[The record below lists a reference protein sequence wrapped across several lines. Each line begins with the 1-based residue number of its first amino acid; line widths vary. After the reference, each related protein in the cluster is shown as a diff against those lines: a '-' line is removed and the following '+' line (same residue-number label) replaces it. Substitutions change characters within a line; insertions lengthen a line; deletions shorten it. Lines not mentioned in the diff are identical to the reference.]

1 MNPPRNHHAHP
12 TSDANAALGAKPKG
26 DLRAIASLAPYLW
39 PKNALELRI
48 RVVLAMLALLLS
60 NVATLFIPI
69 IYGKAVDVL
78 SGKTGALIAVPVGLI
93 AAYGLARLMTQFFN
107 EVRNAIFQKV
117 SQRAIRQ
124 IALGVFRHLHSLS
137 LKFHLDRQTGGLS
150 RAIQRGT
157 TAIDSLLSFS
167 LFNVFP
173 TILMLVLSALVIW
186 RRFDGWYAIA
196 TVLTVGTYIVYTIK
210 VSNWRIVIRRQMND
224 SDSSANTKAIDSL
237 LNHETVKYFTNEEHE
252 ARRYDGAL
260 ARYEKAAVKTVTS
273 LSVLNIGQ
281 AAIVGAGVTII
292 MLMSARDIVSGA
304 MSIGGFVTLNTYL
317 IQLAQPLGIFGTV
330 YSALKQAL
338 VDIEGMFTLMHEAR
352 DIADRP
358 GAPPLKVIGG
368 TVEFR
373 DVDFAYDAR
382 RPILSGV
389 SFAVPAGR
397 TVAIVG
403 SSGAGKSTIARL
415 LFRFYDVTGGS
426 IVIDGQDI
434 RDVTQQ
440 SLRGEIGIV
449 PQDTVLFNDT
459 IYYNIAYGRPD
470 AAREEVER
478 AARMANIDNFI
489 RTLPDGYDAMVGER
503 GLKLSGGEKQ
513 RVAIARALLKDPAIM
528 LFDEAT
534 SALDTATEKEI
545 QGNLKTASEGRTT
558 LIIAHRLS
566 TIIDADEILVLS
578 AGRIVERGTHQS
590 LLTGGGMF
598 AEMWR
603 KQQEAAAS
611 GVVAEDV
618 APSAEAAEAAAE

>member
-1 MNPPRNHHAHP
+1 MTPPHP
-12 TSDANAALGAKPKG
+12 VSTSSAKPTGAKPTG
-26 DLRAIASLAPYLW
+26 DLRALATLAPYLW
-39 PKNALELRI
+39 PKHSLELRV
-48 RVVLAMLALLLS
+48 RVVLAMVALLLS
-60 NVATLFIPI
+60 NIATLFIPI
-69 IYGKAVDVL
+69 AYGKAVDAL
-78 SGKTGALIAVPVGLI
+78 SGKSAALIAVPVGLI
-93 AAYGLARLMTQFFN
+93 AAYGLARLLTQFFN

-173 TILMLVLSALVIW
+173 TILMLILSALVIW
-186 RRFDGWYAIA
+186 RRFDGLYAIA
-196 TVLTVGTYIVYTIK
+196 TVLTVGTYIAFTIK

-252 ARRYDGAL
+252 AKRYDGAL
-260 ARYEKAAVKTVTS
+260 ERYEKAAVKTVTS

-281 AAIVGAGVTII
+281 AFIVGLGVTVI
-292 MLMSARDIVSGA
+292 MLMSARDIVAGR
-304 MSIGGFVTLNTYL
+304 MTIGGFVTLNTYL

-338 VDIEGMFTLMHEAR
+338 VDIEGMFALLRENR

-358 GAPPLKVIGG
+358 GALPLEVIGG
-368 TVEFR
+368 AVTFH
-373 DVDFAYDAR
+373 DVDFAYDSR

-389 SFAVPAGR
+389 SFTVPAGR

-426 IVIDGQDI
+426 IDIDGQDI

-459 IYYNIAYGRPD
+459 IYYNIAYGRPE
-470 AAREEVER
+470 ATREEVER
-478 AARMANIDNFI
+478 AARMANIDGFI
-489 RTLPDGYDAMVGER
+489 RSLPDGYDAMVGER

-558 LIIAHRLS
+558 LVIAHRLS

-578 AGRIVERGTHQS
+578 GGQIVERGTHAS
-590 LLTGGGMF
+590 LLAARGMF

-603 KQQEAAAS
+603 KQQEAAER
-611 GVVAEDV
+611 GVTAEDV
-618 APSAEAAEAAAE
+618 APAHAAE

>member
-1 MNPPRNHHAHP
+1 MSPPHLP
-12 TSDANAALGAKPKG
+12 VSAASAGSNAKPKG
-26 DLRAIASLAPYLW
+26 DMRALVLLAPYLW
-39 PKNALELRI
+39 PKGAFELRL
-48 RVVLAMLALLLS
+48 RVVLAMLALLFS
-60 NVATLFIPI
+60 NAATLLIPI
-69 IYGKAVDVL
+69 VYGKAVDAL
-78 SGKTGALIAVPVGLI
+78 SGKHGALLAVPVALI
-93 AAYGLARLMTQFFN
+93 AAYGLARLLTQVFN
-107 EVRNAIFQKV
+107 EARNAIFQKV

-124 IALGVFRHLHSLS
+124 VALNVFRHLHSLS

-173 TILMLVLSALVIW
+173 TIVMLILSALVIW
-186 RRFDGWYAIA
+186 RRFDWTYAVA
-196 TVLTVGTYIVYTIK
+196 TVVTVGTYIAFTIV
-210 VSNWRIVIRRQMND
+210 VSNWRIGIRRQMNEND
-224 SDSSANTKAIDSL
+224 SAANTKAIDSL

-252 ARRYDGAL
+252 ARRYDKAL
-260 ARYEKAAVKTVTS
+260 ERYEKAAVRTVTS

-281 AAIVGAGVTII
+281 AFIVGLGVTII
-292 MLMSARDIVSGA
+292 MLMSARAIVAGA
-304 MSIGGFVTLNTYL
+304 MTIGGFVTLNTYL
-317 IQLAQPLGIFGTV
+317 IQLALPLGIFGTV

-338 VDIEGMFTLMHEAR
+338 VDIEGMFNLLGETL
-352 DIADRP
+352 DIADKP
-358 GAPPLKVIGG
+358 GAPPLNVIGG

-373 DVDFAYDAR
+373 DVDFAYDSR

-389 SFAVPAGR
+389 SFTVPAGR

-415 LFRFYDVTGGS
+415 LFRFYDATGGA
-426 IVIDGQDI
+426 ILIDGQDI

-440 SLRGEIGIV
+440 SLRGSIGIV

-470 AAREEVER
+470 ASREEVER
-478 AARMANIDNFI
+478 AARMANIDGFI
-489 RTLPDGYDAMVGER
+489 RALPEGYEAMVGER

-513 RVAIARALLKDPAIM
+513 RVAIARALLKDPPIM

-545 QGNLKTASEGRTT
+545 QGNLETASEGRTT
-558 LIIAHRLS
+558 LVIAHRLS

-578 AGRIVERGTHQS
+578 GGRVVERGT
-590 LLTGGGMF
+590 F
-598 AEMWR
+598 AELVTADGLFAGMWR
-603 KQQEAAAS
+603 KQQEAARR
-611 GVVAEDV
+611 GGEG
-618 APSAEAAEAAAE
+618 SAEAAVRAEAAE

>member
-1 MNPPRNHHAHP
+1 MTPPHHSLP
-12 TSDANAALGAKPKG
+12 TSSPAKPTG
-26 DLRAIASLAPYLW
+26 DLRALATLAPYLW
-39 PKNALELRI
+39 PKHALELRV
-48 RVVLAMLALLLS
+48 RVVLAMVALLLS
-60 NVATLFIPI
+60 NIATLFIPI
-69 IYGKAVDVL
+69 AYGKAVDML
-78 SGKTGALIAVPVGLI
+78 SGKSGALIAVPVGLI
-93 AAYGLARLMTQFFN
+93 AAYGLARLLTQFFN

-124 IALGVFRHLHSLS
+124 IALNVFRHLHSLS

-173 TILMLVLSALVIW
+173 TILMLILSALVIW
-186 RRFDGWYAIA
+186 RRFDGLYAIA
-196 TVLTVGTYIVYTIK
+196 TVLTVGTYIAFTIK

-252 ARRYDGAL
+252 ARRYDMAL
-260 ARYEKAAVKTVTS
+260 ARYEQAAVKTVTS

-281 AAIVGAGVTII
+281 AFIVGLGVTVI
-292 MLMSARDIVSGA
+292 MLMSARDIVAGR
-304 MSIGGFVTLNTYL
+304 MTIGGFVTLNTYL

-338 VDIEGMFTLMHEAR
+338 VDIEGMFALMREGR

-358 GAPPLKVIGG
+358 GAKPLEVIGG
-368 TVEFR
+368 AVTFR
-373 DVDFAYDAR
+373 DVDFAYDPR

-389 SFAVPAGR
+389 SFTVPAGR

-426 IVIDGQDI
+426 IDIDGQNI

-459 IYYNIAYGRPD
+459 IYYNIAYGRPE
-470 AAREEVER
+470 ATREEVER
-478 AARMANIDNFI
+478 AARMANIDGFI
-489 RTLPDGYDAMVGER
+489 RSLPDGYDAMVGER

-558 LIIAHRLS
+558 LVIAHRLS

-578 AGRIVERGTHQS
+578 GGKIVERGTHAS
-590 LLTGGGMF
+590 LLAARGMF

-603 KQQEAAAS
+603 KQQEAAER
-611 GVVAEDV
+611 GVTAEDV
-618 APSAEAAEAAAE
+618 APAPMPTAQAAE

>member
-1 MNPPRNHHAHP
+1 MSPPSHGLP
-12 TSDANAALGAKPKG
+12 SDISKTAKPTG
-26 DLRAIASLAPYLW
+26 DLRALATLAPYLW
-39 PKNALELRI
+39 PKNALELRV
-48 RVVLAMLALLLS
+48 RVVLAMVALLLS
-60 NVATLFIPI
+60 NIATLFIPI
-69 IYGKAVDVL
+69 AYGKAVDAL
-78 SGKTGALIAVPVGLI
+78 SGNSSALIAVPVGLI
-93 AAYGLARLMTQFFN
+93 AAYGMARLLTQLFN
-107 EVRNAIFQKV
+107 EARNAIFQKV

-173 TILMLVLSALVIW
+173 TILMLILSALVIW
-186 RRFDGWYAIA
+186 RRFDGLYALA
-196 TVLTVGTYIVYTIK
+196 TVLTVGTYIVFTIK

-252 ARRYDGAL
+252 AKRYDLAL

-281 AAIVGAGVTII
+281 AFIVGLGVTII
-292 MLMSARDIVSGA
+292 MLLSARDIVAGR

-338 VDIEGMFTLMHEAR
+338 VDIEGMFALLRENR

-358 GAPPLKVIGG
+358 GAAPLNVIGG

-373 DVDFAYDAR
+373 DVDFAYDPR

-389 SFAVPAGR
+389 SFSVPAGR

-415 LFRFYDVTGGS
+415 LFRFYDVTGGA

-459 IYYNIAYGRPD
+459 IYYNIAYGRPE
-470 AAREEVER
+470 ASREEVER
-478 AARMANIDNFI
+478 AARMANIDSFI

-545 QGNLKTASEGRTT
+545 QANLKTASEGRTT

-578 AGRIVERGTHQS
+578 AGHIVERGTHLS
-590 LLTGGGMF
+590 LLAQGGLF

-603 KQQEAAAS
+603 KQQEAAAR
-611 GVVAEDV
+611 GVSVDDV
-618 APSAEAAEAAAE
+618 APSVEAAE

>member
-1 MNPPRNHHAHP
+1 MSPPRHPHAAISSESQSTP
-12 TSDANAALGAKPKG
+12 GAKPTG
-26 DLRAIASLAPYLW
+26 DLRALASLAPYLW
-39 PKNALELRI
+39 PKKAIELRV

-60 NVATLFIPI
+60 NIATLFIPI
-69 IYGKAVDVL
+69 VYGKAVDVL
-78 SGKTGALIAVPVGLI
+78 SGKSGALVAVPVGLI
-93 AAYGLARLMTQFFN
+93 AAYGLARLLTQFFN
-107 EVRNAIFQKV
+107 EARNAIFQKV

-137 LKFHLDRQTGGLS
+137 LKVHLDRQTGGLS

-252 ARRYDGAL
+252 ARRYDKAL
-260 ARYEKAAVKTVTS
+260 ERYEKAAVKTVTS

-292 MLMSARDIVSGA
+292 MLMSARDIVAGT

-338 VDIEGMFTLMHEAR
+338 VDIEGMFTLLRENR

-358 GAPPLKVIGG
+358 GAQPLRVVGG

-373 DVDFAYDAR
+373 DVDFAYDSR

-389 SFAVPAGR
+389 SFTVPAGR

-415 LFRFYDVTGGS
+415 LFRFYDATGGA
-426 IVIDGQDI
+426 ILIDGQDI
-434 RDVTQQ
+434 RDVTQH

-470 AAREEVER
+470 ASREEVEQ
-478 AARMANIDNFI
+478 AARMANIDSFI
-489 RTLPDGYDAMVGER
+489 RSLPDGYEAMVGER

-578 AGRIVERGTHQS
+578 GGHIVERGTHQS
-590 LLTGGGMF
+590 LLADGGMF

-603 KQQEAAAS
+603 KQQEAAAR
-611 GVVAEDV
+611 GVAVEDV
-618 APSAEAAEAAAE
+618 APAPAPVEAAE

>member
-1 MNPPRNHHAHP
+1 MTPPHP
-12 TSDANAALGAKPKG
+12 VADSPAKSAKPTG
-26 DLRAIASLAPYLW
+26 DLRALATLAPYLW
-39 PKNALELRI
+39 PKHALELRV
-48 RVVLAMLALLLS
+48 RVVLAMVALLLS
-60 NVATLFIPI
+60 NIATLFIPI
-69 IYGKAVDVL
+69 AYGKAVDAL
-78 SGKTGALIAVPVGLI
+78 SGKSGALIAVPIGLI
-93 AAYGLARLMTQFFN
+93 AAYGLARLLTQFFN

-124 IALGVFRHLHSLS
+124 IALNVFRHLHSLS

-173 TILMLVLSALVIW
+173 TILMLILSALVIW
-186 RRFDGWYAIA
+186 RRFDGLYAIA
-196 TVLTVGTYIVYTIK
+196 TVLTVGTYIAFTIK

-252 ARRYDGAL
+252 AQRYDVAL

-281 AAIVGAGVTII
+281 AFIVGLGVTVI
-292 MLMSARDIVSGA
+292 MLMSARDIVAGR
-304 MSIGGFVTLNTYL
+304 MTIGGFVTLNTYL

-338 VDIEGMFTLMHEAR
+338 VDIEGMFALLSENR
-352 DIADRP
+352 DVADRP
-358 GAPPLKVIGG
+358 GAKPLEVIGG
-368 TVEFR
+368 AVTFR
-373 DVDFAYDAR
+373 DVDFAYDPR

-389 SFAVPAGR
+389 SFIVPAGR

-426 IVIDGQDI
+426 IDIDGQDI

-459 IYYNIAYGRPD
+459 IYYNIAYGRPE
-470 AAREEVER
+470 ASREEVER
-478 AARMANIDNFI
+478 AARMANIDGFI
-489 RTLPDGYDAMVGER
+489 RSLPDGYDAMVGER

-558 LIIAHRLS
+558 LVIAHRLS

-578 AGRIVERGTHQS
+578 GGLIVERGTHAS
-590 LLTGGGMF
+590 LLAARGMF

-603 KQQEAAAS
+603 KQQEAAER
-611 GVVAEDV
+611 GVTAEDV
-618 APSAEAAEAAAE
+618 APAQAAE

>member
-1 MNPPRNHHAHP
+1 MVSPRPSPHALP
-12 TSDANAALGAKPKG
+12 DSASSKSGSKPIG
-26 DLRAIASLAPYLW
+26 DLRALAYLAPYLW
-39 PKNALELRI
+39 PKGELELRV
-48 RVVLAMLALLLS
+48 RVVLAMTALLLS
-60 NVATLFIPI
+60 NVATILIPI
-69 IYGKAVDVL
+69 VYGKAVDVL
-78 SGKTGALIAVPVGLI
+78 SGKTSAVVAVPVGLI
-93 AAYGLARLMTQFFN
+93 MAYGLARLLTQFFN
-107 EVRNAIFQKV
+107 EARNAIFQKV
-117 SQRAIRQ
+117 SQRAIRRV
-124 IALGVFRHLHSLS
+124 ALAVFRHLHGLS

-157 TAIDSLLSFS
+157 TAIDNLLSFS

-173 TILMLVLSALVIW
+173 TILMLILSAGVIW
-186 RRFDGWYAIA
+186 RRFGITYAIA
-196 TVLTVGTYIVYTIK
+196 TVVTVGAYIVFTIMI
-210 VSNWRIVIRRQMND
+210 SNWRIGIRRQMNE
-224 SDSSANTKAIDSL
+224 SDSTANTKAIDSL

-252 ARRYDGAL
+252 ARRYDKAL
-260 ARYEKAAVKTVTS
+260 EKYEKAAVRTVTS

-281 AAIVGAGVTII
+281 AAIVGSGVTLI
-292 MLMSARDIVSGA
+292 MLMSARAIVAGE

-338 VDIEGMFTLMHEAR
+338 VDIEGMFQLLGEQL
-352 DIADRP
+352 DVADRP
-358 GAPPLKVIGG
+358 GALPLAVTGG
-368 TVEFR
+368 AVEFR

-389 SFAVPAGR
+389 SFAVAPGH

-415 LFRFYDVTGGS
+415 LFRFYDVTGGA
-426 IVIDGQDI
+426 ILVDGQDI

-470 AAREEVER
+470 ASREEVER
-478 AARMANIDNFI
+478 AARMANIDGFI
-489 RTLPDGYDAMVGER
+489 RSLPDGYDAMVGER

-545 QGNLKTASEGRTT
+545 QANLKTASEGRTT
-558 LIIAHRLS
+558 LVIAHRLS

-578 AGRIVERGTHQS
+578 SGQIVERGTHQS
-590 LLTGGGMF
+590 LLARGGMF

-603 KQQEAAAS
+603 KQQEAAERGIA
-611 GVVAEDV
+611 AEDV
-618 APSAEAAEAAAE
+618 APAQAAE

>member
-1 MNPPRNHHAHP
+1 MTPPHPVP
-12 TSDANAALGAKPKG
+12 TSSANPAGAKPTG
-26 DLRAIASLAPYLW
+26 DLRALATLAPYLW
-39 PKNALELRI
+39 PKHALELRI
-48 RVVLAMLALLLS
+48 RVVLAMVALLLS
-60 NVATLFIPI
+60 NIATLFIPI
-69 IYGKAVDVL
+69 AYGKAVDAL
-78 SGKTGALIAVPVGLI
+78 SGKSAALIAVPVGLI
-93 AAYGLARLMTQFFN
+93 AAYGLARLLTQFFN

-124 IALGVFRHLHSLS
+124 IALNVFRHLHSLS

-173 TILMLVLSALVIW
+173 TILMLILSALVIW
-186 RRFDGWYAIA
+186 RRFDGLYAIA
-196 TVLTVGTYIVYTIK
+196 TVLTVGTYIAFTIK

-252 ARRYDGAL
+252 ARRYDVAL
-260 ARYEKAAVKTVTS
+260 ERYEKAAVKTVTS

-281 AAIVGAGVTII
+281 AFIVGLGVTVI
-292 MLMSARDIVSGA
+292 MLMSARDIVAGR
-304 MSIGGFVTLNTYL
+304 MTIGGFVTLNTYL

-338 VDIEGMFTLMHEAR
+338 VDIEGMFALMRENR

-358 GAPPLKVIGG
+358 GALPLEVIGG
-368 TVEFR
+368 AVTFR
-373 DVDFAYDAR
+373 NVDFAYDPR

-389 SFAVPAGR
+389 SFTVPAGR

-426 IVIDGQDI
+426 IAIDGQDI

-459 IYYNIAYGRPD
+459 IYYNIAYGRPE
-470 AAREEVER
+470 ATREEVER
-478 AARMANIDNFI
+478 AARMANIDGFI
-489 RTLPDGYDAMVGER
+489 RSLPDGYDAMVGER

-558 LIIAHRLS
+558 LVIAHRLS

-578 AGRIVERGTHQS
+578 GGQIVERGTHAS
-590 LLTGGGMF
+590 LLTARGMF

-603 KQQEAAAS
+603 KQQEAAER
-611 GVVAEDV
+611 GVSPEDV
-618 APSAEAAEAAAE
+618 APAAQAAE